1 MRGRLG
7 TLAGPLATVTLALG
21 TAAWAAAGD
30 VPLATGDRLSALAV
44 GAQATGPLVSNDQ
57 DGSAIFSAGALVP
70 GQVETGE
77 VTIGN
82 AGDVPGAFTLSASG
96 ASGPLAGVLDLRVVD
111 ATASE
116 TMFAGKLATFTRASL
131 GTFAPGASRRY
142 RFELAYPNGPAV
154 ADNALQG
161 ATTSVQF
168 DWDAAAS
175 GGAAGPN
182 PTPVPATPTP
192 AVPAPAAAARPTPA
206 APAPATTASA
216 TTAPIPSVAA
226 LTVSLGTTAKPV
238 AKGRL
243 ITWMSSSTP
252 ATARVT
258 GTVSFSG
265 KRATLPA
272 ATVKLTATRRTV
284 RLKLPAAAAKAGAK
298 RLTVRLTIAATAG
311 GRKTTVK
318 RTLRVTAP

>member
-1 MRGRLG
+1 MRRRLG
-7 TLAGPLATVTLALG
+7 TLAGPLATATLALG

-30 VPLATGDRLSALAV
+30 VPLAAGDRVRALAV
-44 GAQATGPLVSNDQ
+44 GAQATGPLVSNGH
-57 DGSAIFSAGALVP
+57 DGSAIFSAGALAP
-70 GQVETGE
+70 GQAETGE

-82 AGDVPGAFTLSASG
+82 AGDVAGAFTLSASG
-96 ASGPLAGVLDLRVVD
+96 AAGPLAAVLDLTVVD
-111 ATASE
+111 ATASQ
-116 TMFAGKLATFTRASL
+116 TVFAGKLATFTRASL
-131 GTFAPGASRRY
+131 GTFAPGAARRY

-154 ADNALQG
+154 VDDALQG

-182 PTPVPATPTP
+182 PTPVPATPGP
-192 AVPAPAAAARPTPA
+192 VVAAPAAPA
-206 APAPATTASA
+206 APATTATAPATAAPA
-216 TTAPIPSVAA
+216 TTAPLPSVAA
-226 LTVSLGTTAKPV
+226 LTVSLGTASKPV
-238 AKGRL
+238 AKGGL
-243 ITWMSSSTP
+243 ITWMASSTA

-265 KRATLPA
+265 KHATLPA
-272 ATVKLTATRRTV
+272 ATVKLSAKRRTV
-284 RLKLPAAAAKAGAK
+284 RLKLPAAAAKAKGG
-298 RLTVRLTIAATAG
+298 LTVRLTIAVTAG